1 MANYTKSF
9 NFRNGV
15 QVDDSN
21 FIVNPVGLVGIGTT
35 IPEKH
40 LDVRGDAKIVGDA
53 RITGF
58 TSVTNIEV
66 VGVMT
71 VGAGINLD
79 PGSGIITAT
88 KFVGD
93 ASGLTNI
100 VAIATGG
107 FIANVGSLHTTAKVG
122 IGSTQPSSLL
132 DVLGNSKFVGVTTFT
147 GITTSSDTLFA
158 NSLSVKTLS
167 VEGISTFIGVVTAKG
182 GAYVDNIQIGI
193 SDDNEIDTSS
203 GNLTLDSATGQTT
216 IDDNLNVTGIVSAAD
231 YKGLSNG
238 AADFPSGLTAT
249 TGTFS
254 TRIDTNGVSFGTN
267 ATTFAA
273 KFDDDA
279 VANFGTGNDLQM
291 SHANDVSLIRDTRAG
306 VGATLAIGADKLFL
320 RNKDGNEN
328 YLEATDNGSVKLFF
342 DFLPKFE
349 TISVGA
355 SVYNELRVGSLG
367 GGTSGL
373 SSHFG
378 SLRYGSEDPG
388 SDAYSTRTS
397 LDLINTDSGNINY
410 YLNFN
415 SKPTTGDFH
424 WHKGVSTPLM
434 ILTGV
439 TGRLGV
445 GTTLPEEKLHV
456 EGGSKI
462 TGISTFGSDLYVG
475 DDLFVKDD
483 LEVLGTI
490 TGDVTGDVTGN
501 ITATS
506 GTSNFNQLLI
516 NSGIATISNFQA
528 NKLGINTSPIGS
540 NNFLT
545 LPVVPNNEIIIDD
558 VGRIGIRTTSSG
570 IATDVV
576 INASQTSAVFGV
588 VGVGTTRPEA
598 AVDFSAAGISSHPTH
613 FNNRTYMYPPF
624 TSDTATLTGMQQGAM
639 VFDTSVNRLKIYLGG
654 NWQVIFDGANN

>member
-1 MANYTKSF
+1 MFGNSEDLSIFHDGTRSVISDQGQGSLTFLASANYFKS
-9 NFRNGV
+9 
-15 QVDDSN
+15 
-21 FIVNPVGLVGIGTT
+21 
-35 IPEKH
+35 
-40 LDVRGDAKIVGDA
+40 
-53 RITGF
+53 
-58 TSVTNIEV
+58 
-66 VGVMT
+66 
-71 VGAGINLD
+71 
-79 PGSGIITAT
+79 AT
-88 KFVGD
+88 D
-93 ASGLTNI
+93 
-100 VAIATGG
+100 
-107 FIANVGSLHTTAKVG
+107 TTARLTLLAGGVKAY
-122 IGSTQPSSLL
+122 SS
-132 DVLGNSKFVGVTTFT
+132 DVL
-147 GITTSSDTLFA
+147 
-158 NSLSVKTLS
+158 
-167 VEGISTFIGVVTAKG
+167 
-182 GAYVDNIQIGI
+182 
-193 SDDNEIDTSS
+193 
-203 GNLTLDSATGQTT
+203 
-216 IDDNLNVTGIVSAAD
+216 
-231 YKGLSNG
+231 
-238 AADFPSGLTAT
+238 
-249 TGTFS
+249 
-254 TRIDTNGVSFGTN
+254 
-267 ATTFAA
+267 
-273 KFDDDA
+273 
-279 VANFGTGNDLQM
+279 
-291 SHANDVSLIRDTRAG
+291 
-306 VGATLAIGADKLFL
+306 
-320 RNKDGNEN
+320 
-328 YLEATDNGSVKLFF
+328 
-342 DFLPKFE
+342 KFE
-349 TISVGA
+349 TIGAGA
-355 SVYNELRVGSLG
+355 SVYNELRVASLD

-445 GTTLPEEKLHV
+445 GTTVPEEKLHV

-475 DDLFVKDD
+475 DELFVKDD

-613 FNNRTYMYPPF
+613 FANRTYMYPPF

-654 NWQVIFDGANN
+654 SWRVIRDSLND

>member
-1 MANYTKSF
+1 
-9 NFRNGV
+9 
-15 QVDDSN
+15 
-21 FIVNPVGLVGIGTT
+21 
-35 IPEKH
+35 
-40 LDVRGDAKIVGDA
+40 RGDAKIVGDA

-342 DFLPKFE
+342 DFAPKFE
-349 TISVGA
+349 TTNTGA
-355 SVYNELRVGSLG
+355 IVTGILTATSFSGDGSGLTG
-367 GGTSGL
+367 ITTSGL
-373 SSHFG
+373 V
-378 SLRYGSEDPG
+378 
-388 SDAYSTRTS
+388 DANSVTRVKATTS
-397 LDLINTDSGNINY
+397 GAIV
-410 YLNFN
+410 
-415 SKPTTGDFH
+415 TG
-424 WHKGVSTPLM
+424 
-434 ILTGV
+434 ILTV
-439 TGRLGV
+439 PQLNISNT
-445 GTTLPEEKLHV
+445 
-456 EGGSKI
+456 SSF
-462 TGISTFGSDLYVG
+462 TGITTFSGGASFPDNSSLKFGDSD
-475 DDLFVKDD
+475 DT
-483 LEVLGTI
+483 TI
-490 TGDVTGDVTGN
+490 TH
-501 ITATS
+501 
-506 GTSNFNQLLI
+506 
-516 NSGIATISNFQA
+516 TISNGTRIDHTGNDDLRFR
-528 NKLGINTSPIGS
+528 LGQNQIIFEKTSGE
-540 NNFLT
+540 NF
-545 LPVVPNNEIIIDD
+545 
-558 VGRIGIRTTSSG
+558 
-570 IATDVV
+570 
-576 INASQTSAVFGV
+576 
-588 VGVGTTRPEA
+588 
-598 AVDFSAAGISSHPTH
+598 ISMTH
-613 FNNRTYMYPPF
+613 
-624 TSDTATLTGMQQGAM
+624 S
-639 VFDTSVNRLKIYLGG
+639 
-654 NWQVIFDGANN
+654 